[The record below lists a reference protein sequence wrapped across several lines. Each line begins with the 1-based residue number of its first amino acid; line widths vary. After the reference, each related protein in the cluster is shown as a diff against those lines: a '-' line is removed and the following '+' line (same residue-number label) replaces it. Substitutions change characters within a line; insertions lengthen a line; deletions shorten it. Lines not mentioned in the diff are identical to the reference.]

1 VTAAHPQDAQI
12 RALYAEFLDAWNR
25 RSGAGVAAG
34 FADDGDVVGF
44 DGTHHTGRLSI
55 ASDLRRVFGTT
66 RTPAYIG
73 LIRSVRAIA
82 DGVAVLHAHAGAIP
96 PGGNDID
103 PALHSVHTLVAV
115 AEGGRWK
122 ISLFQSTPAAW
133 REHPEAREALT
144 EELRGVLAPQ

>member
-1 VTAAHPQDAQI
+1 VTAAHPEDAQI
-12 RALYAEFLDAWNR
+12 RALYVELLDAWNR
-25 RSGAGVAAG
+25 RSGAAVAAG
-34 FADDGDVVGF
+34 FADDGDIVGF
-44 DGTHHTGRLSI
+44 DGTHHSGRLSI
-55 ASDLRRVFGTT
+55 ASDLRRVFGSKQTA
-66 RTPAYIG
+66 AYIG
-73 LIRSVRAIA
+73 LIRSVRAIT

-96 PGGNDID
+96 PGGNDVD

-144 EELRGVLAPQ
+144 QELRGVLTPQ